1 MSEIHRFSLAYDHD
15 EDRLAWDTEDQERA
29 TTRLWLTQRL
39 IRALL
44 QAIFPMV
51 QTSVAA
57 DVPVQHQS
65 IVQSWE
71 QAAAMAD
78 FGNVPAV
85 TPQATATI
93 GLVRQVQITPIGETL
108 RLSFEF
114 GEGETRTLG
123 VGRAELRQTLSVIH
137 QLHIAAG
144 WPLDLW
150 PDWIS
155 APTAIVADEKPARH

>member
-1 MSEIHRFSLAYDHD
+1 MSEIHRFSLVYDPD
-15 EDRLAWDTEDQERA
+15 EDRLAWDTEDQDGA

-65 IVQSWE
+65 TVQSWE

-78 FGNVPAV
+78 FGKVPAV
-85 TPQATATI
+85 TPQPTATI
-93 GLVRQVQITPIGETL
+93 GLVRQVQLTPIGETL

-114 GEGETRTLG
+114 GAGETRTLG
-123 VGRAELRQTLSVIH
+123 VGKPELRQTLTVIYR
-137 QLHIAAG
+137 LHAAAG

-150 PDWIS
+150 PEWIS
-155 APTAIVADEKPARH
+155 APAAIAADEAPARH